1 MSQDLNL
8 TETQVKS
15 WFSHRRRKQ
24 KREQAKD
31 DGLSDTDLSQ
41 YLTVDIK
48 EELPLEDINPLA
60 LEIDWNSLN
69 ENVKD

>member
-1 MSQDLNL
+1 MAGGEENVPRPEPHRDPGQKLVL
-8 TETQVKS
+8 TQET
-15 WFSHRRRKQ
+15 
-24 KREQAKD
+24 KRQ
-31 DGLSDTDLSQ
+31 SDTGLSQ